1 MAQRVWELPEPFRAL
16 APRYSMEC
24 SEHRSPSLTRPL
36 PGASKCRIR
45 AASDLA
51 SALCELLA
59 PKAPF
64 KSLVCPRLS
73 QRQSCGLG
81 CAPGL
86 CHLLQGDRED
96 GAPCITDPGSLM
108 APMAMHPILVPFQC
122 PLPLLTQPSTKTGNA
137 RLPWSK
143 WLTAAIPASRA

>member
-1 MAQRVWELPEPFRAL
+1 MPMPAFGDTSGPFSISG
-16 APRYSMEC
+16 PD
-24 SEHRSPSLTRPL
+24 SPSLLTEREPSAESEQPATLPQPFVSSWLRRPPFL
-36 PGASKCRIR
+36 WQV
-45 AASDLA
+45 
-51 SALCELLA
+51 
-59 PKAPF
+59 PF